1 MASSPDEARPVEPQP
16 PSLPKARVSKNRQGV
31 DHRPRYSPVI
41 LVVDVVRL
49 LRGRGVAASG
59 AVDQLYEAVEASTDL
74 LQRLG
79 VEPDK
84 GMFTKP
90 VE

>member
-1 MASSPDEARPVEPQP
+1 M
-16 PSLPKARVSKNRQGV
+16 
-31 DHRPRYSPVI
+31 
-41 LVVDVVRL
+41 DVVRL